1 MPLNEID
8 TDINE
13 IENDSALCSDPR
25 IGAIVTVEDNSTY
38 VFKGKQYYKLTDDSV
53 EDGYPRDIS
62 RDWDGLPGKN
72 TNIFLIINNCQ
83 EILVSSILP
92 KNEPENVNFCPS
104 LLEQKFLVRFLGELK
119 EPKKPF
125 RN

>member
-1 MPLNEID
+1 MISFFFQALYGKKTETSRPTNSVFGSNSVPLNEID

-13 IENDSALCSDPR
+13 IENDSALCSDPS

-62 RDWDGLPGKN
+62 GDWDGLPG
-72 TNIFLIINNCQ
+72 
-83 EILVSSILP
+83 
-92 KNEPENVNFCPS
+92 ENMYSHFQAVQMVAES
-104 LLEQKFLVRFLGELK
+104 
-119 EPKKPF
+119 
-125 RN
+125 

>member
-104 LLEQKFLVRFLGELK
+104 LLEQKLFVHFLGELK
-119 EPKKPF
+119 K
-125 RN
+125 

>member
-62 RDWDGLPGKN
+62 RDWDGLPGENMYFVIQSIYISRLRKN
-72 TNIFLIINNCQ
+72 GGRVI
-83 EILVSSILP
+83 
-92 KNEPENVNFCPS
+92 S
-104 LLEQKFLVRFLGELK
+104 L
-119 EPKKPF
+119 
-125 RN
+125 

>member
-62 RDWDGLPGKN
+62 RDWDGLPGEN
-72 TNIFLIINNCQ
+72 TYIFLIINSSCHWRPRAVWFFFYDHDMNAQ
-83 EILVSSILP
+83 TYAQILKGL
-92 KNEPENVNFCPS
+92 
-104 LLEQKFLVRFLGELK
+104 
-119 EPKKPF
+119 
-125 RN
+125 

>member
-1 MPLNEID
+1 MISFFFQALYGKKTSRPTNSVFGSNSVPLNEID

-62 RDWDGLPGKN
+62 RDWDGLPGENIYTSRQCTVVSRLKN
-72 TNIFLIINNCQ
+72 L
-83 EILVSSILP
+83 
-92 KNEPENVNFCPS
+92 
-104 LLEQKFLVRFLGELK
+104 
-119 EPKKPF
+119 
-125 RN
+125 

>member
-72 TNIFLIINNCQ
+72 TKNFLIINNCQ

-92 KNEPENVNFCPS
+92 KNEPENVNFCPN
-104 LLEQKFLVRFLGELK
+104 LMGHKFFVCFLREIEK
-119 EPKKPF
+119 NKKPLQ
-125 RN
+125 N

>member
-1 MPLNEID
+1 MYGKKTSRPTTSVFGSNSVPLNEID

-53 EDGYPRDIS
+53 EDGYPRDIA
-62 RDWDGLPGKN
+62 RDWDGLPGEN
-72 TNIFLIINNCQ
+72 MY
-83 EILVSSILP
+83 ILT
-92 KNEPENVNFCPS
+92 
-104 LLEQKFLVRFLGELK
+104 FLGCAKMVAESYACNYCRSLGS
-119 EPKKPF
+119 F
-125 RN
+125 SNS